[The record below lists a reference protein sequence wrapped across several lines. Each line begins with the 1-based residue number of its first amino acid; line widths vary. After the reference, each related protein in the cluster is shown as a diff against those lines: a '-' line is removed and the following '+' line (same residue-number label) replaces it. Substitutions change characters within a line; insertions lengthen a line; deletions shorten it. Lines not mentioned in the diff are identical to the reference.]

1 MTRRGIFWLVIA
13 LAFVTFIYLINN
25 ILLPFVLGIF
35 IAYFL
40 SPVADRIQR
49 IGASRG
55 VASFIVLGLFF
66 TGLTLL
72 LLLVV
77 PVVASQLSG
86 LLAALPGYLNDF
98 LARYEP
104 VMQQWLGL
112 EISEDAGLQQNLQSN
127 IQSTL
132 TGHSG
137 TMLRLAAGFVAGLFQ
152 SGMAIINFFSLI
164 LVTPIVAFYL
174 LHDWH
179 RIIHRTDALLPRQ
192 HVHTIR
198 EQIRIIDR
206 TLSGFVRGQ
215 LNVCLLLGT
224 FYALGLSLVGLRFGI
239 IIGLATG
246 LLVIIP
252 YVGMF
257 FGMAVGLGV
266 AFFQFDDT
274 HKLLMVLGVFVLG
287 QIIEGNFITPKL
299 VGEKV
304 GLHPVWIIFG
314 MLSGAALFGF
324 VGVLLAVPVTAV
336 IGVLIRFAAQKYLHS
351 SYYQGE
357 SPPLIQS

>member
-1 MTRRGIFWLVIA
+1 MTNKRIFWLSIA
-13 LAFVTFIYLINN
+13 LLLFGFIFLINS

-40 SPVADRIQR
+40 TPVADQLQR
-49 IGASRG
+49 TGAPRSL
-55 VASFIVLGLFF
+55 ATFLVLGLFF
-66 TGLTLL
+66 LSLSLLLTLG
-72 LLLVV
+72 V
-77 PVVASQLSG
+77 PVLIRQLSG
-86 LLAALPGYLNDF
+86 LVAALPDYIHNF
-98 LARYEP
+98 QAKYEP
-104 VMQQWLGL
+104 QISQWLGMDL
-112 EISEDAGLQQNLQSN
+112 SEGAGIQSN

-132 TGHSG
+132 TDHSG
-137 TMLRLAAGFVAGLFQ
+137 TVLKFAAGFATGIFQ

-164 LVTPIVAFYL
+164 LITPVVAFYL
-174 LHDWH
+174 MYDWH
-179 RIIHRTDALLPRQ
+179 RIIARVDNLLPRQ

-198 EQIRIIDR
+198 QQIRIIDR

-224 FYALGLSLVGLRFGI
+224 FYALGLSLVGLNFGI
-239 IIGLATG
+239 VIGLVTG

-257 FGMAVGLGV
+257 FGMAVGLSV
-266 AFFQFDDT
+266 AFFQFDDM
-274 HKLLMVLGVFVLG
+274 HKLLMVLGVFVVG

-336 IGVLIRFAAQKYLHS
+336 IGVLIRFAMQNYVQS
-351 SYYQGE
+351 GYYQGE
-357 SPPLIQS
+357 SNPLIKP